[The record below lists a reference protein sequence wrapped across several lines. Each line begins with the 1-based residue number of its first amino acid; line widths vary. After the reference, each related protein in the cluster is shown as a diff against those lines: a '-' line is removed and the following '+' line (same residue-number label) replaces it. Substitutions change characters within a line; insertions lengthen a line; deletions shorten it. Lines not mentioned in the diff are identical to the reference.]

1 MISLP
6 ESLKAELAQAL
17 PAEPARA
24 FTTSGGMINRSAVVE
39 TSAGRFFVKWYDTPL
54 PHLFEREAD
63 GLRRLK
69 AANALRVPEVI
80 AFRDD
85 TAPSYLALEYIET
98 QEPRRREMFARRFG
112 EGLARLHY
120 EQTSPGSRF
129 GLDVDNYLGVFHQK
143 NDWRESWV
151 DFYRECRLMPQI
163 ALARSRN
170 RLPAH
175 RERMLLSLVDRL
187 EDLLSDMPAQPA
199 LIHGDLWSGN
209 YLSAGDEA
217 VIVDPA
223 VYYGDREIEMAFVLL
238 FGGFPAGFM
247 EAYQSAYPLDRGFRY
262 RMPLHQL
269 YALLVHLNQFGEQYG
284 ADVER
289 VCNFYA

>member
-1 MISLP
+1 MNRLP
-6 ESLKAELAQAL
+6 DTLRAELTL
-17 PAEPARA
+17 THHAEPVRT
-24 FTTSGGMINRSAVVE
+24 FTTSGGMINHSAVVE
-39 TSAGRFFVKWYDTPL
+39 TAAGRYFVKWNDTPL
-54 PHLFEREAD
+54 PHLFECEAD

-69 AANALRVPEVI
+69 SANALRVPEVI

-85 TAPSYLALEYIET
+85 ITPSYLVLEYVEPR
-98 QEPRRREMFARRFG
+98 EPRRADLFARRFG
-112 EGLARLHY
+112 EGLAKLHR
-120 EQTSPGSRF
+120 EQISPDSRF
-129 GLDVDNYLGVFHQK
+129 GLDSDNYLGVFHQK
-143 NDWRESWV
+143 NAWTERWV

-163 ALARSRN
+163 ALARARG
-170 RLPAH
+170 RLPVH
-175 RERMLLSLVDRL
+175 RERMLMSLADRL
-187 EDLLSDMPAQPA
+187 DDLLGDMPAQPV

-209 YLSAGDEA
+209 FLCAGEEA

-238 FGGFPAGFM
+238 FGGFPAGFL
-247 EAYQSAYPLDRGFRY
+247 EAYQSAYPLDKGFRY

-289 VCNFYA
+289 VCKMYA

>member
-1 MISLP
+1 MKLIP
-6 ESLKAELAQAL
+6 ERLRAELTRTL
-17 PAEPARA
+17 HAEPERTL
-24 FTTSGGMINRSAVVE
+24 TTSGGMINHSAVVE
-39 TSAGRFFVKWYDTPL
+39 TDAGRFFVKWNNSP
-54 PHLFEREAD
+54 PPNLFEREAD

-85 TAPSYLALEYIET
+85 VTPSYLVLEYIEPR
-98 QEPRRREMFARRFG
+98 EPRRADLFAQRFG
-112 EGLARLHY
+112 EGLAQLHR
-120 EQTSPGSRF
+120 EQISPDNRF
-129 GLDVDNYLGVFHQK
+129 GLDTDNYLGVFHQK
-143 NDWRESWV
+143 NDWTERWI

-163 ALARSRN
+163 ALARARG
-170 RLPAH
+170 RLPAY
-175 RERMLLSLVDRL
+175 RERILMSLVDRM
-187 EDLLSDMPAQPA
+187 EDLLVDMPTLPV

-209 YLSAGDEA
+209 YLCAGEEA

-238 FGGFPAGFM
+238 FGGFPAGFL
-247 EAYQSAYPLDRGFRY
+247 EAYQSAYPLEEGFRY

-289 VCNFYA
+289 VCKMYA